1 MVHPGIPVSPASA
14 LAWGSDH
21 HWLVLVALLL
31 GLCSI
36 RVLGRQ
42 VSRGKK
48 IREVVTFNQC
58 LRTGG
63 FDSFDFIFVSFSHLK
78 SHFIKLS
85 DIIII
90 DFKKPY

>member
-14 LAWGSDH
+14 LVWGSDH

-31 GLCSI
+31 GLCST

-42 VSRGKK
+42 ASRGKK
-48 IREVVTFNQC
+48 ICEVVTFNPC

-63 FDSFDFIFVSFSHLK
+63 FDSFDFIFVSFFLTLK
-78 SHFIKLS
+78 VILLN
-85 DIIII
+85 
-90 DFKKPY
+90 